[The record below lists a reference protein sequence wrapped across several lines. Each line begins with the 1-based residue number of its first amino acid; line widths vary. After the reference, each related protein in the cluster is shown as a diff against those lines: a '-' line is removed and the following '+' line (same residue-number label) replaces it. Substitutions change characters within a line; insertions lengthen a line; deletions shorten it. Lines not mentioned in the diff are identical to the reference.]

1 MRALVSVVFKV
12 AASFLCAVGL
22 ALAQYPQRP
31 IQVIVPFA
39 AGGSVEIV
47 SRIVSD
53 HLAKAL
59 GESVLIDIRPGAA
72 GTIGTQAVVNAKS
85 DGYTLLASASIHVMA
100 PILYPHIVKYDAL
113 NDLQPV
119 SMITS
124 VPLVLVSA
132 PTMPFNTVPEMLAW
146 GKAQPDGVHY
156 AGSVGSSAHVAGEL
170 LGHETGLNATLVP
183 YNGSGAA
190 MMDVMAGRV
199 PLMFDALTASMPHI
213 RGGKLKALAVAS
225 KNRSPMLPDVPTF
238 AELGYADFD
247 LSTWHGFWAPRD
259 VPKPVVDLLAKELGR
274 ISHLPDVEKRIMDLG
289 GVAVGSTPEEFAAY
303 QRAEYAKWSDL
314 IRRLGVKVE

>member
-1 MRALVSVVFKV
+1 MKLPISFVFKV
-12 AASFLCAVGL
+12 AVIFLCAVGL
-22 ALAQYPQRP
+22 ARAQYPQRP
-31 IQVIVPFA
+31 IQIIVPFA

-59 GESVLIDIRPGAA
+59 GTSVLLDIRPGAL
-72 GTIGTQAVVNAKS
+72 GTIGTQAVTNAKP
-85 DGYTLLASASIHVMA
+85 DGYTLLASASSHVMA
-100 PILYPHIVKYDAL
+100 PILYPNIVKYDAL

-119 SMITS
+119 SMLTS
-124 VPLVLVSA
+124 VPLVLVAS
-132 PTMPFNTVPEMLAW
+132 PSMPFQNVAEMLAW
-146 GKAQPDGVHY
+146 GKAQPNGVHY

-170 LGHETGLNATLVP
+170 LGHETGLDVTLVP

-190 MMDVMAGRV
+190 MIDVMAGRV

-225 KNRSPMLPDVPTF
+225 QVRSPMLPDVPTF

-247 LSTWHGFWAPRD
+247 LSTWHGIWAPRD
-259 VPKPVVDLLAKELGR
+259 VPKPVVDLLAKEFGR
-274 ISHLPDVEKRIMDLG
+274 ISHLPAVERRIMDLG

-303 QRAEYAKWSDL
+303 QRTEYAKWGDL
-314 IRRLGVKVE
+314 IRRLGVKVQ